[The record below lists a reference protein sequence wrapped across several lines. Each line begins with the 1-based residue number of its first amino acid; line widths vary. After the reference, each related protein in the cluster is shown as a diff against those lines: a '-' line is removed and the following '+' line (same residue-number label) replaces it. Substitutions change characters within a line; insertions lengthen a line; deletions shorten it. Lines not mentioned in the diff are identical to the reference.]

1 MPTYRVSKTSS
12 TSRRKGLVLRVSAVG
27 KAAVML
33 CSPCTSSGARCV
45 FSSLSLK
52 CSECIRCRVA
62 CDGNTFT
69 KGFDKIESKKKKLE
83 LARQSALK

>member
-12 TSRRKGLVLRVSAVG
+12 TNRRKGLVLRVSAVG

-33 CSPCTSSGARCV
+33 YSPCTSSGARYV

-52 CSECIRCRVA
+52 CLECIRRRVA
-62 CDGNTFT
+62 CDGNAFA
-69 KGFDKIESKKKKLE
+69 KGFNKIKSEKKKLE
-83 LARQSALK
+83 LAH

>member
-27 KAAVML
+27 KAAVMP
-33 CSPCTSSGARCV
+33 CSLYTSLGARCV

-52 CSECIRCRVA
+52 CSEYIRREVA
-62 CDGNTFT
+62 CDGNAFT
-69 KGFDKIESKKKKLE
+69 EGFAKIKSEKKKLE
-83 LARQSALK
+83 LAR